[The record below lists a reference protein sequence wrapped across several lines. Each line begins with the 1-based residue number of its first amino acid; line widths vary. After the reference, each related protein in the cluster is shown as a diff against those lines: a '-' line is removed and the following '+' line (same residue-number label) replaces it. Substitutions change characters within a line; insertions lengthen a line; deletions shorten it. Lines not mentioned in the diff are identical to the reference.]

1 MCAGR
6 CEAGIARIII
16 ERMNN
21 FEILESPDSKPPWYE
36 SNLLWGP
43 LTVIVAIAL
52 AVVPALLHEFKWLL
66 GIAWLVS
73 LLPIWWLAK
82 RTHEVWIVL
91 ILGAVLS
98 AALFGAGFIGL
109 SRMMPSPSPTTATSA
124 VATSQT
130 SQSTAPPEPKVEQ
143 PPVKS
148 TLPHNPSRTK
158 DQRRAATSRTSPPAA
173 TATQPQPP
181 TTINSA
187 PNGIAISGG
196 TVDHPMVL
204 NQPNVQV
211 LGPLA
216 RHLTPA
222 QKSALADKSIADA
235 CGIDHQTN
243 HQQTVS
249 VYWEPTVE
257 SANFAHEFVT
267 ALGSVVGLRM
277 PYEADGQSATG
288 LFLESVVGWDRPDE
302 CSVKLNQVFNSIGL
316 SHGFKTLPARWSP
329 PPMSYYSNHH
339 LVTPPP
345 NPPPP
350 DEIRIAVGTN
360 D

>member
-1 MCAGR
+1 
-6 CEAGIARIII
+6 
-16 ERMNN
+16 MNN
-21 FEILESPDSKPPWYE
+21 FEILGSPDSKPPWYE
-36 SNLLWGP
+36 SNMIWGP
-43 LTVIVAIAL
+43 LSVIVAIAL
-52 AVVPALLHEFKWLL
+52 TLVPALMHEFKWLL

-82 RTHEVWIVL
+82 RTSEARIVL
-91 ILGAVLS
+91 ILGVVLS
-98 AALFGAGFIGL
+98 AALFGAGFMAL
-109 SRMMPSPSPTTATSA
+109 SRMMPSPSPTTAT
-124 VATSQT
+124 VAAGSSQPG
-130 SQSTAPPEPKVEQ
+130 QSTHPPEPKPEQ

-148 TLPHNPSRTK
+148 TVPHNPPRSK
-158 DQRRAATSRTSPPAA
+158 DLRQGAANRTSPPSAA
-173 TATQPQPP
+173 ATQPQPP

-211 LGPLA
+211 LGPLS

-222 QKSALADKSIADA
+222 QKNALGDRSIADA
-235 CGIDHQTN
+235 CGIDHQTS
-243 HQQTVS
+243 HQQTVT

-257 SANFAHEFVT
+257 AANFASEFVT
-267 ALGSVVGLRM
+267 ALGPVVGLRM

-302 CSVKLNQVFNSIGL
+302 CAVKLNQVFNSVGL
-316 SHGFKTLPARWSP
+316 SHGFKTLPARWNP
-329 PPMSYYSNHH
+329 QPMPYYRNRQ